1 MWVLLISDFVHV
13 FGIFIDEKSIF
24 IDENDII
31 LTVDYVRH
39 AAGRLL
45 VSSVPASYHYVM
57 TLRNYIYKTKKI
69 RLTHIFAVASKASAL
84 QWCKLANSIE
94 DHYIG
99 YLFLIKAQQIK

>member
-1 MWVLLISDFVHV
+1 MC
-13 FGIFIDEKSIF
+13 
-24 IDENDII
+24 
-31 LTVDYVRH
+31 
-39 AAGRLL
+39 
-45 VSSVPASYHYVM
+45 SVPAQYHYVM

-69 RLTHIFAVASKASAL
+69 HFTHIFAVASKALAL